1 MRFVLVSASYS
12 LKWVSRY
19 SLSVSNEKK
28 CRGQNRTLNYL
39 EERTRGIIEFRN
51 LRRVV
56 EM

>member
-1 MRFVLVSASYS
+1 MSFVLVSASYS
-12 LKWVSRY
+12 LKWVSRN
-19 SLSVSNEKK
+19 SLSVWNEKK
-28 CRGQNRTLNYL
+28 SRGQNRTLNYL